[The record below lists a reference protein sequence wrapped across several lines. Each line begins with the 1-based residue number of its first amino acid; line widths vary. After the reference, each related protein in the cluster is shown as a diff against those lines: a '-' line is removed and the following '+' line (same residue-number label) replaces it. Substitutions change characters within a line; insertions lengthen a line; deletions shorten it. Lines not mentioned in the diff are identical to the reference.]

1 MSLSLVVDDR
11 ERRSLEAA
19 FFAANVTV
27 TWKRLHEA
35 ADILICAGEFP
46 IMAFERKAGSDLT
59 GSIKG
64 NNHIFHQR
72 DQMLD
77 LSRRTNCRV
86 ALLIEDARVR
96 GWDGM
101 SDNISNKFVEAVVA
115 STTLLKGLYLARTR
129 DAHATVALVE
139 YVRGKIEKE
148 MTGLGIDFADEE
160 AVKLFWGKRA
170 EGVDEFKPV
179 VAKTGGR
186 RGNFG
191 GRNAA
196 LAMLQ
201 QVPGLSLNR
210 AEVLLEAFG
219 SLANIFKYYREHD
232 DAGRGEKR
240 ANDEIANLQ
249 IKQRRLGE
257 AVSASLREILYNE
270 ELDEVPKKKSK
281 K

>member
-1 MSLSLVVDDR
+1 MSQLSLIVDDR
-11 ERRSLEAA
+11 ERKSLEAA

-46 IMAFERKAGSDLT
+46 VMAFERKAKTDLT

-64 NNHIFHQR
+64 NKHLFHQR

-77 LSRRTNCRV
+77 FSRRTNCRV
-86 ALLIEDARVR
+86 SLLIEDSHVR
-96 GWDGM
+96 GWDGV
-101 SDNISNKFVEAVVA
+101 SDNVSNKFVEAVVA
-115 STTLLKGLYLARTR
+115 STTLLKGLYLSRTK
-129 DAHATVALVE
+129 DKQSTVALVE
-139 YVRGKIEKE
+139 YIRTKIEKE
-148 MTGLGIDFADEE
+148 MNELNIDFTNEE
-160 AVKLFWGKRA
+160 DVKTFWSRRA

-186 RGNFG
+186 RGNFT

-210 AEVLLEAFG
+210 AETLLESFG
-219 SLANIFKYYREHD
+219 SLANVMKYYRENE
-232 DAGRGEKR
+232 DAGKGNKR
-240 ANDEIANLQ
+240 IKDEIADLQ
-249 IKQRRLGE
+249 VKKRRLGE
-257 AVSASLREILYNE
+257 SVSASLRAVLYNE
-270 ELDEVPKKKSK
+270 ETNV
-281 K
+281 